1 MRAYKILPVEM
12 KVKDFNLSKD
22 ALKRLYWMDWYFS
35 HGKNAEAT
43 CRHFSISKSVFYRW
57 LPRFNKFNLSS
68 LEFNTALRKPHHLRE
83 MTTPKHV
90 VDLISQIRTDDL
102 EKSKYEIQAE
112 LKDLHGVTIGYNTIQ
127 KIINRNPKLL
137 NTYHKKKLK
146 AHRKLKIARLRAAKE
161 LKEKNLGSLVQI
173 DTKYLYILTSRFYLF
188 VAIDCKSRYG
198 YIRAYKTISSASAAD
213 FLTKVIDYFPFKIEA
228 INTDNGSE
236 YLLNFHKLATELNIP
251 HYFSHPHTP
260 KENSRAERL
269 IQTVEYEFF
278 NYQEDLLNDDLDEV
292 NRRCEIFNI
301 KYNQKRY
308 HHSLHYQT
316 PLAYITSYLEKGGQ
330 PFSI

>member
-1 MRAYKILPVEM
+1 
-12 KVKDFNLSKD
+12 
-22 ALKRLYWMDWYFS
+22 MDWYFT
-35 HGKNAEAT
+35 HGKNAEGT
-43 CRHFSISKSVFYRW
+43 CRHFNISKSVFYRW
-57 LPRFNKFNLSS
+57 LPRFNKFNLTS
-68 LEFNTALRKPHHLRE
+68 LEFDTKLRKPHHLRE
-83 MTTPKHV
+83 MVIPKEV
-90 VDLISQIRTDDL
+90 INLICQIRRNDL

-112 LKDLHGVTIGYNTIQ
+112 LKHEHGISTGYNTIQ
-127 KIINRNPKLL
+127 KVINRHPELINA
-137 NTYHKKKLK
+137 YHKKKLK
-146 AHRKLKIARLRAAKE
+146 MHRRFKIARLRAAKE
-161 LKEKNLGSLVQI
+161 LKEKYLGSLVQI
-173 DTKYLYILTSRFYLF
+173 DTKYLYILTSRFYVF
-188 VAIDCKSRYG
+188 VAIDCKSRFA
-198 YIRAYKTISSASAAD
+198 YIKAYKTISSASAAD
-213 FLTKVIDYFPFKIEA
+213 FLSHVIDYFPFKISA

-236 YLLNFHKLATELNIP
+236 YLLNFHKLTTELDIP

-278 NYQEDLLNDDLDEV
+278 NYQDDLLNDDLEEI

-316 PLAYITSYLEKGGQ
+316 PSAYIKSYLEKGGQ

>member
-1 MRAYKILPVEM
+1 MRAFKILPVEI
-12 KVKDFNLSKD
+12 KVRDFNLSKT
-22 ALKRLYWMDWYFS
+22 ALRRLEWMDWYFS
-35 HGKNAEAT
+35 HDQNAEST

-57 LPRFNKFNLSS
+57 LPRFSKYNLAT
-68 LEFNTALRKPHHLRE
+68 LEGGNTKPHHLRE
-83 MTTPKHV
+83 MTTSKKV
-90 VDLISQIRTDDL
+90 VNLVITIRGNDL

-112 LKDLHGVTIGYNTIQ
+112 LKDLHGVSIGYNTIQ

-137 NTYHKKKLK
+137 NTFHKKRLK
-146 AHRKLKIARLRAAKE
+146 AHRKLKIARIRAAKE

-173 DTKYLYILTSRFYLF
+173 DTKYLYILTSRFFIF
-188 VAIDCKSRYG
+188 VAIDCKSRFA
-198 YIRAYKTISSASAAD
+198 YIRAYKSISSQSAAD
-213 FLTKVIDYFPFKIEA
+213 FLEKVIDYFPFPIEA

-236 YLLNFHKLATELNIP
+236 YLLNFHKLTEKLNIP

-278 NYQEDLLNDDLDEV
+278 NYQDDLLNDSLDEV
-292 NRRCEIFNI
+292 NRRCNQFNT
-301 KYNQKRY
+301 KYNQRRY

-316 PLAYITSYLEKGGQ
+316 PASYVKTFLEEGRYTVL
-330 PFSI
+330 

>member
-1 MRAYKILPVEM
+1 
-12 KVKDFNLSKD
+12 
-22 ALKRLYWMDWYFS
+22 MDGLVFY

-43 CRHFSISKSVFYRW
+43 CRHFSISKRVFYSW
-57 LPRFNKFNLSS
+57 LPRFNKLKLSS
-68 LEFNTALRKPHHLRE
+68 LEFDTRLRKPHHLRE
-83 MTTPKHV
+83 MTTSKEV
-90 VDLISQIRTDDL
+90 IDLISQIRADDL

-112 LKDLHGVTIGYNTIQ
+112 LKDLHEVSIGYNTIQ
-127 KIINRNPKLL
+127 KVINRNPRLL
-137 NTYHKKKLK
+137 NTFHKKKLK
-146 AHRKLKIARLRAAKE
+146 AHRRLKIARLRAAKE
-161 LKEKNLGSLVQI
+161 LKEKHLGSLVQI
-173 DTKYLYILTSRFYLF
+173 DTKYLYILTSRFYVF
-188 VAIDCKSRYG
+188 VAIDCKSRFA
-198 YIRAYKTISSASAAD
+198 YIKAYKTISSASAAN
-213 FLTKVIDYFPFKIEA
+213 FLGKVIDYFPFKISA

-236 YLLNFHKLATELNIP
+236 YLLNFHKLTQELNIP

-278 NYQEDLLNDDLDEV
+278 NYQEDLLNDDLTEV
-292 NRRCEIFNI
+292 NRRCELFNI

-316 PLAYITSYLEKGGQ
+316 PSAYIKSYLEKGGQ

>member
-1 MRAYKILPVEM
+1 MRSFKILPVEM
-12 KVKDFNLSKD
+12 KVRDFNLSKD

-57 LPRFNKFNLSS
+57 LPRFNKFNLTS
-68 LEFNTALRKPHHLRE
+68 LEFDTKLRKPYHLRE
-83 MTTPKHV
+83 MITPKEV
-90 VDLISQIRTDDL
+90 INLICQIRKNDV

-112 LKDLHGVTIGYNTIQ
+112 LKHEHSISIGYNTIQ
-127 KIINRNPKLL
+127 KVINRHPELTNA
-137 NTYHKKKLK
+137 YHKKKLK
-146 AHRKLKIARLRAAKE
+146 MHRRFKIARLRAAKE
-161 LKEKNLGSLVQI
+161 LKEKYLGSLVQI

-188 VAIDCKSRYG
+188 VAIDCKSRFAYTQ
-198 YIRAYKTISSASAAD
+198 AYKTISSSSAAD
-213 FLTKVIDYFPFKIEA
+213 FLGKVIDYFPFPIEA

-236 YLLNFHKLATELNIP
+236 YLLNFHKLTEKLNIP

-278 NYQEDLLNDDLDEV
+278 NYQDDLLNDDLDEV
-292 NRRCEIFNI
+292 NRRCDIFNE

-308 HHSLHYQT
+308 HHSLHYLT
-316 PLAYITSYLEKGGQ
+316 PSAYIKSYLERGGQ

>member
-1 MRAYKILPVEM
+1 MRAYKILPVEI

-22 ALKRLYWMDWYFS
+22 ALKRLSWMDWYFS
-35 HGKNAEAT
+35 HGENAEAT
-43 CRHFSISKSVFYRW
+43 CRHFGLSKSVFYRW
-57 LPRFNKFNLSS
+57 RGRFNKYDLTS
-68 LEFNTALRKPHHLRE
+68 LEFDTKTRKPHKLRE
-83 MTTPKHV
+83 MTTAKETLE
-90 VDLISQIRTDDL
+90 LISQIREEDV

-112 LKDLHGVTIGYNTIQ
+112 LRHEYGIKIGYNTIQ
-127 KIINRNPKLL
+127 KVINRNPRLL
-137 NTYHKKKLK
+137 TTYHKKKLK
-146 AHRKLKIARLRAAKE
+146 MHRKLKIARLRAAKE
-161 LKEKNLGSLVQI
+161 LKEKDLGSLVQI
-173 DTKYLYILTSRFYLF
+173 DTKYLYILTTRFYVF

-213 FLTKVIDYFPFKIEA
+213 FLTKVIEYFPFSISA

-236 YLLNFHKLATELNIP
+236 YLLNFHKLTEELNIP

-292 NRRCEIFNI
+292 NRRCEMFNK

-308 HHSLHYQT
+308 HHSLQYQT
-316 PLAYITSYLEKGGQ
+316 PQAYIKRYLEKGEQ

>member
-1 MRAYKILPVEM
+1 MRSFKILPVEI

-22 ALKRLYWMDWYFS
+22 ALKRLTWMDWYFA

-43 CRHFSISKSVFYRW
+43 CRHFSISKSVLYRW
-57 LPRFNKFNLSS
+57 LPRFSKYNLST
-68 LEFNTALRKPHHLRE
+68 LEGKSTTPNKLRT
-83 MTTPKHV
+83 MTTPQNTIN
-90 VDLISQIRTDDL
+90 LICQIRRNDL

-112 LKDLHGVTIGYNTIQ
+112 LKYEHGLSIGYNTIQ
-127 KIINRNPKLL
+127 KVINRHPELTNA
-137 NTYHKKKLK
+137 YHKKKLK
-146 AHRKLKIARLRAAKE
+146 MHRRFKIARLRAARE

-198 YIRAYKTISSASAAD
+198 YIWAYKTISSSSAAD
-213 FLTKVIDYFPFKIEA
+213 FLKRVIDYFPFPIEA

-236 YLLNFHKLATELNIP
+236 YLLNFHKLTEKLNIP

-278 NYQEDLLNDDLDEV
+278 NYQDDLLNDDLEEI
-292 NRRCEIFNI
+292 NRRCEIFNQ

-308 HHSLHYQT
+308 HQSLHYQT
-316 PLAYITSYLEKGGQ
+316 PSAYIKSYLEKGGYTVL
-330 PFSI
+330 

>member
-1 MRAYKILPVEM
+1 MRAFKIVPVEI

-22 ALKRLYWMDWYFS
+22 ALKRLTWMDWYFS
-35 HGKNAEAT
+35 HGKNAEAA

-57 LPRFNKFNLSS
+57 LPRFNKYNLTS
-68 LEFNTALRKPHHLRE
+68 LEFNTSLRKPHRLRE
-83 MTTPKHV
+83 MTTSKEIIN
-90 VDLISQIRTDDL
+90 LISQIRASDL

-112 LKDLHGVTIGYNTIQ
+112 LKHEHGVSIGYNTIQ
-127 KIINRNPKLL
+127 KVINRNPRLQ
-137 NTYHKKKLK
+137 NIFHKKKLK
-146 AHRKLKIARLRAAKE
+146 IHRKLKIARLRAARE
-161 LKEKNLGSLVQI
+161 LKEKDLGSLVQI

-188 VAIDCKSRYG
+188 VAIDCKSRFA

-213 FLTKVIDYFPFKIEA
+213 FLTHVIDYFSFKISA

-236 YLLNFHKLATELNIP
+236 YLLNFHKLTTKLNIP

-278 NYQEDLLNDDLDEV
+278 NYQDDLLNDDLDEV
-292 NRRCEIFNI
+292 NRRCEMFNI

-316 PLAYITSYLEKGGQ
+316 PSAYIKSYLEKGGQ

>member
-1 MRAYKILPVEM
+1 MRAYKILPIEM

-22 ALKRLYWMDWYFS
+22 ALRRLYWMDWYFS

-43 CRHFSISKSVFYRW
+43 CRHFNISKSVFYRW
-57 LPRFNKFNLSS
+57 LPRFNKFNLTS
-68 LEFNTALRKPHHLRE
+68 LEFDTRLRKPHHLRE
-83 MTTPKHV
+83 MATPKSV
-90 VDLISQIRTDDL
+90 VDLICQIRANDL

-112 LKDLHGVTIGYNTIQ
+112 LKHEHGILIGYNTIQ
-127 KIINRNPKLL
+127 KIINRHPELR
-137 NTYHKKKLK
+137 NTQHKASLKK
-146 AHRKLKIARLRAAKE
+146 HRHYSIARLRAARE

-173 DTKYLYILTSRFYLF
+173 DTKYLYILTTRFYLF
-188 VAIDCKSRYG
+188 VAIDCKSRFAF
-198 YIRAYKTISSASAAD
+198 IRAYKTISSQSAAD
-213 FLTKVIDYFPFKIEA
+213 FLTHVIDYFPFKIEA

-236 YLLNFHKLATELNIP
+236 YLLNFHKLTTELNIP

-292 NRRCEIFNI
+292 NRRCEIFNQ

-316 PLAYITSYLEKGGQ
+316 PSAYIKSYLEKGGQ

>member
-1 MRAYKILPVEM
+1 M

-22 ALKRLYWMDWYFS
+22 ALRRLYWMDWYFS
-35 HGKNAEAT
+35 HGKNAEKT
-43 CRHFSISKSVFYRW
+43 CRHFAISKSVFYRW
-57 LPRFNKFNLSS
+57 LPRFNKFNLTS
-68 LEFNTALRKPHHLRE
+68 LEFDTRLRKPHPLRK
-83 MTTPKHV
+83 MTTPREV
-90 VDLISQIRTDDL
+90 INLIYQIRGNDL

-112 LKDLHGVTIGYNTIQ
+112 LKDLHGVKLGYNTIQ
-127 KIINRNPKLL
+127 KVINRHPELR
-137 NTYHKKKLK
+137 NTQHKATLKK
-146 AHRKLKIARLRAAKE
+146 HRNYSIARLRAARE
-161 LKEKNLGSLVQI
+161 LKEKNPGSLIQI
-173 DTKYLYILTSRFYLF
+173 DTKYLYILKGRYFIF
-188 VAIDCKSRYG
+188 VAIDCKSRFA
-198 YIRAYKTISSASAAD
+198 YIRAYKTISSQSAAD
-213 FLTKVIDYFPFKIEA
+213 FLTKAIDYFPFKIQA

-236 YLLNFHKLATELNIP
+236 YLLNFHKLTEELNIP

-278 NYQEDLLNDDLDEV
+278 NYQDDLLGDDLDEI
-292 NRRCEIFNI
+292 NRRCDIFNE

-316 PLAYITSYLEKGGQ
+316 PQAYIKSYLEKGGQ

>member
-1 MRAYKILPVEM
+1 M

-35 HGKNAEAT
+35 HRKNAEAT
-43 CRHFSISKSVFYRW
+43 CRHFNISKSVFYRW

-68 LEFNTALRKPHHLRE
+68 LEFDTKLRKPHHLRE
-83 MTTPKHV
+83 MTTSREV
-90 VDLISQIRTDDL
+90 VNLICSIRADDL

-112 LKDLHGVTIGYNTIQ
+112 LKDLHGVIIGYNTIQ
-127 KIINRNPKLL
+127 KVINRNPKLL
-137 NTYHKKKLK
+137 NTFHKKKFK
-146 AHRKLKIARLRAAKE
+146 AHRKLKIARLRAARE
-161 LKEKNLGSLVQI
+161 LKEKDLGSLVQI

-188 VAIDCKSRYG
+188 VAIDCKSRFG
-198 YIRAYKTISSASAAD
+198 FIRAYKTISSTSAAD

-236 YLLNFHKLATELNIP
+236 YLLNFHKLTQELNIP

-269 IQTVEYEFF
+269 IQTIEYEFF
-278 NYQEDLLNDDLDEV
+278 NYQDDLLNDSLDEI
-292 NRRCEIFNI
+292 NRRCNIFNT

-316 PLAYITSYLEKGGQ
+316 PSAYIKSYLEKRGQ